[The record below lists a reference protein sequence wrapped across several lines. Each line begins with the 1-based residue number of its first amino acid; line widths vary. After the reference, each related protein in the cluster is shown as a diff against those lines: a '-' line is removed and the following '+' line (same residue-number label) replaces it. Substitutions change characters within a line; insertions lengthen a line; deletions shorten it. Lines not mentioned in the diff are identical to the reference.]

1 MAKFDIDGGLIRK
14 LSKLLEETDLTE
26 IEFESEGQRIRVARN
41 SGGYRESYIP
51 VAETGK
57 QAGTAEEQAEKTA
70 SAKSDHPGAI
80 TSPMVGTAYV
90 ASEPESPPFVKVGD
104 KIREG
109 QTLIIVEA
117 MKTMNPVLALRDGT
131 VKEILV
137 ENGDPVEFGEALMI
151 IE

>member
-1 MAKFDIDGGLIRK
+1 MAKFDIDDSLIRK

-26 IEFESEGQRIRVARN
+26 IEFESEGQRIRVSRN
-41 SGGYRESYIP
+41 SGLPGANYIP
-51 VAETGK
+51 MAEAGK
-57 QAGTAEEQAEKTA
+57 QAAVAAQAEKVT
-70 SAKSDHPGAI
+70 SAKAEHPGAI
-80 TSPMVGTAYV
+80 TSPMVGTAYT

-137 ENGDPVEFGEALMI
+137 ENGDPVEFGEAMMI

>member
-1 MAKFDIDGGLIRK
+1 MAKFDIDGDLIRK

-41 SGGYRESYIP
+41 SGLPETSY
-51 VAETGK
+51 VQVGATGK
-57 QAGTAEEQAEKTA
+57 QAAATEEHAEKAT
-70 SAKSDHPGAI
+70 SAKSEHPGAI

-90 ASEPESPPFVKVGD
+90 ASEPGSPPFVKVGD
-104 KIREG
+104 KVREG

-117 MKTMNPVLALRDGT
+117 MKTMNPVLAPRDGKVT
-131 VKEILV
+131 EILV